1 MFSEVWWIIVDFG
14 GFWWLLMDC
23 GRFLAFFDGFL
34 VDFGG
39 FCWILVDFH
48 GFDRFWRY
56 LEPSWGRLEPSW
68 ARLGPKKWPTWLQLD
83 SQNGTK
89 MVKKS
94 IQKSIK
100 MLMPLEISF

>member
-1 MFSEVWWIIVDFG
+1 MVDFG
-14 GFWWLLMDC
+14 VFLVDFWWILVV
-23 GRFLAFFDGFL
+23 FDGFL

-100 MLMPLEISF
+100 ILMPLEISF

>member
-1 MFSEVWWIIVDFG
+1 MVDFWRFWVDFWWILVV
-14 GFWWLLMDC
+14 
-23 GRFLAFFDGFL
+23 FDGVL
-34 VDFGG
+34 EDFGG

-100 MLMPLEISF
+100 ILMPLEISF